1 MMSFVELSAS
11 AGQVLI
17 ASGSSDDGGNIGLVF
32 LASGFIFYAVV
43 YFMYRNVDKRHKH
56 ESETESA
63 LHNVEERDTFVKSM
77 TGLSNREMA
86 GANNRDV
93 RGALR
98 KFF

>member
-1 MMSFVELSAS
+1 MMSVVELSAS
-11 AGQVLI
+11 VGQVLI
-17 ASGSSDDGGNIGLVF
+17 ASGSSDEGGNIGLVF

-56 ESETESA
+56 ESETESS
-63 LHNVEERDTFVKSM
+63 LHNLQERDTFVRSM
-77 TGLSNREMA
+77 TGLSNRRMN
-86 GANNRDV
+86 GANESAV